1 MGKRLLIFLGG
12 AADRRHEGFAIK
24 LAYGCHVLSMV
35 SLRANKISEKL
46 KQESEDWV
54 VVIL

>member
-35 SLRANKISEKL
+35 SLRAK
-46 KQESEDWV
+46 
-54 VVIL
+54 